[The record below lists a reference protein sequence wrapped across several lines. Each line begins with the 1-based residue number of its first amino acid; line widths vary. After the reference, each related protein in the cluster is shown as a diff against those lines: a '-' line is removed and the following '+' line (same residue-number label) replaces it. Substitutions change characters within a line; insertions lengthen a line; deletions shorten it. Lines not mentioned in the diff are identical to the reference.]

1 MAGILKNDEDRTKEQ
16 ICALLEHLLDKAAQG
31 KIDYLCVVF
40 REENSNQ
47 VAGRWR
53 GTNTGQ
59 KAVDAAKGLKALAR
73 KILDAVSEPPE

>member
-1 MAGILKNDEDRTKEQ
+1 MAGIPQNDEDRTKEQ

-40 REENSNQ
+40 QEEGSDQ
-47 VAGRWR
+47 IAGRWR

-59 KAVDAAKGLKALAR
+59 KGIDAAKGLKALAR
-73 KILDAVSEPPE
+73 KILDAISEPSE